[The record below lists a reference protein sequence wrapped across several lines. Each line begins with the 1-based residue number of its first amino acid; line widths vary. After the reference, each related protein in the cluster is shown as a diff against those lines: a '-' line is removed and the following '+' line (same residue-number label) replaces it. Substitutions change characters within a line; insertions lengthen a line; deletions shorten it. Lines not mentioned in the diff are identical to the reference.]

1 MSPSNSSSH
10 GRLVVDRWSIHQD
23 HLDVDNFLAI
33 SIMVQRFWDNERGQ
47 WLKEN
52 NVETTL
58 TSQHQFAKGRV
69 QFELTAHMQL
79 EQITEYLLR
88 WGGDA
93 EGGAPFVEADPR
105 DPSHI
110 VGFDVEIAGLIAEGL
125 GRRPAFVQITFT
137 SIDESIKRG
146 DAEIAPDHADL
157 SVFCDTANPA
167 EF

>member
-23 HLDVDNFLAI
+23 HLDADNFLAI
-33 SIMVQRFWDNERGQ
+33 SIMDQRFWDNERGQ

-52 NVETTL
+52 SVETTL

-93 EGGAPFVEADPR
+93 GDWR
-105 DPSHI
+105 LSH
-110 VGFDVEIAGLIAEGL
+110 
-125 GRRPAFVQITFT
+125 
-137 SIDESIKRG
+137 
-146 DAEIAPDHADL
+146 
-157 SVFCDTANPA
+157 
-167 EF
+167 

>member
-1 MSPSNSSSH
+1 VSPSNSSSH

-93 EGGAPFVEADPR
+93 GDWR
-105 DPSHI
+105 LSH
-110 VGFDVEIAGLIAEGL
+110 
-125 GRRPAFVQITFT
+125 
-137 SIDESIKRG
+137 
-146 DAEIAPDHADL
+146 
-157 SVFCDTANPA
+157 
-167 EF
+167 